1 MAIDYESIG
10 KRIKSYRTSKG
21 LSQETF
27 GEKIFVNNQ
36 HISRIESGKSK
47 PSLDLL
53 VAIANL
59 LGVSADDLL
68 VDSLDQSVSIAGSDI
83 HKLLLDC
90 TDTERRILTGA
101 LKALKE
107 LLSQNGI

>member
-10 KRIKSYRTSKG
+10 KRIKSYRTTKG
-21 LSQETF
+21 LSQEAF
-27 GEKIFVNNQ
+27 GEMIFVNNQ

-68 VDSLDQSVSIAGSDI
+68 VDSLDQSTSIAGSDI

-90 TDTERRILTGA
+90 TETESRILTGT